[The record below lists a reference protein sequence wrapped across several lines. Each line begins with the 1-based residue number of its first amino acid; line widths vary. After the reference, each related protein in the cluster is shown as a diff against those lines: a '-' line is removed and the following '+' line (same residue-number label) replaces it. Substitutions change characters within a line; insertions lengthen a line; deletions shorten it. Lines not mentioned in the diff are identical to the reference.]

1 MAQVELNVE
10 IREKSGKG
18 VARKLRAAGK
28 LPAVVYGKDLASAA
42 ITVDPKELDQAIS
55 GDTGLN
61 TLITLKGAPG
71 LDGKVVIL
79 KDADIHPLL
88 RTMVSADF
96 YAINLTE
103 KSVFMV
109 PINIVGTA
117 AGQKEGGTLQLVRNE
132 LEVLCLPTE
141 VPQAVDI
148 DVTALEIG
156 DTIHIE
162 EVVVP
167 EKVELVRDVN
177 FTVLT
182 LSIIKEEVEASEDED
197 LEAIEGAE
205 GAEAAEGDGT
215 AEGDEA
221 AAE

>member
-18 VARKLRAAGK
+18 VARKLRAAGR
-28 LPAVVYGKDLASAA
+28 LPAVVYGKTLESTS
-42 ITVDPKELDQAIS
+42 IIVDPKELEAAIS
-55 GDTGLN
+55 GETGLN
-61 TLITLKGAPG
+61 TLITLKGASY

-79 KDADIHPLL
+79 KNADLHAI
-88 RTMVSADF
+88 RRNMISADF
-96 YAINLTE
+96 HAINLKE
-103 KSVFMV
+103 KSAFMV
-109 PINIVGTA
+109 PVNLVGTA
-117 AGQKEGGTLQLVRNE
+117 VGQNEGGSLQLVRNE

-141 VPQAVDI
+141 VPQTIDI

-162 EVVVP
+162 EVVAP
-167 EKVELVRDVN
+167 EGVDLVHDVN

-182 LSIIKEEVEASEDED
+182 LSIIKVEVEASEDDE
-197 LEAIEGAE
+197 LGEAGEE
-205 GAEAAEGDGT
+205 VTD
-215 AEGDEA
+215 EGDEA